1 MRSYKVTLLSGD
13 GIKNASNKLGL
24 KLNDKELLNSDLS
37 LLTNENEKNIIMLLT
52 NYPKIIEQSAM
63 FMEPHRIP
71 YYLRELSSSFHQYW
85 NLRVDDKRIL
95 IIDDKNKDLSL
106 ARITLLRAIAI
117 TIKSGLSLLG
127 IEALDEL

>member
-1 MRSYKVTLLSGD
+1 
-13 GIKNASNKLGL
+13 
-24 KLNDKELLNSDLS
+24 
-37 LLTNENEKNIIMLLT
+37 
-52 NYPKIIEQSAM
+52 M

-71 YYLRELSSSFHQYW
+71 YYLRELSSLFHQYW
-85 NLRVDDKRIL
+85 NLKLDNKRIL